1 MEFKRLGLMLDM
13 SRNSVMNVKALKEYI
28 SLIAKMGYNTLLL
41 YTEDTYEIPGE
52 PYFGHFRGR
61 YSLAE
66 MKDLVDFAAE
76 QGVEMIPCIQTLAHL
91 NAIFRWNVF
100 EGVHDCNDILLVD
113 EEKTY
118 ELISK
123 MFDAVEATFRTKQI
137 HIGMDEA
144 HMVGLGKFLDRNGFE
159 NRFDILSRHLKKVC
173 QMAEDRGYQPI
184 IWADMFFRLKNHG
197 LYYNVE
203 EPVVPTP
210 EEVGLPEKVTLTYWD
225 YYTTDAARFE
235 KMILAHKKLQRPL
248 WYAGGIWTWKGFAPD
263 NQFSVRSTL
272 AAIQACRSQ
281 GIENAF
287 FTMWGDNG
295 GECFRASV
303 LSSVYATACFAR
315 GEEDMEKIKANF
327 QAEFGIPFEAFDMLD
342 MHEPNDGV
350 YAKDA
355 ITNPEKYL
363 LFNDPFLPVC
373 DSTLSGGEGEYY
385 GQLAQKME
393 EYCEHPQFG
402 IYFRSQQLLAATLH
416 FKADLS
422 VRTRSVYRSGD
433 KQEVAEL
440 IERYDCCI
448 RNLSAFLQAFRS
460 AWLYENKPHGFEIQ
474 DIRIGGLLQRLIACR
489 DRLIVWN
496 QVGTPIPELD
506 EDPLDLEG
514 GGENFARRHLR
525 YPQWARAA
533 SVNVMD
539 KGV

>member
-1 MEFKRLGLMLDM
+1 MQIKRLGLMLDM
-13 SRNSVMNVKALKEYI
+13 SRNSVMNVKALKNYI

-61 YSLAE
+61 YSIDE
-66 MKDLVDFAAE
+66 MKELVDYAE
-76 QGVEMIPCIQTLAHL
+76 SQGVEMIPCIQTLAHL
-91 NAIFRWNVF
+91 NAIFRWDAF
-100 EGVHDCNDILLVD
+100 ADVHDCNDILLVD

-118 ELISK
+118 ELIGK
-123 MFDAVEATFRTKQI
+123 MFDAVQAAFHTKLI

-159 NRFDILSRHLKKVC
+159 NRFQILSRHLNRVC
-173 QMAEDRGYQPI
+173 KMAEDRGLQPI

-210 EEVGLPEKVTLTYWD
+210 EEVGLPENVTLTYWD

-235 KMILAHKKLQRPL
+235 KMISAHKKLQRPI

-263 NQFSVRSTL
+263 NQFSLRSTR
-272 AAIQACRSQ
+272 AAIQACRNQ
-281 GIENAF
+281 GVENLF

-295 GECFRASV
+295 GECSRYSV
-303 LSSVYATACFAR
+303 FSSVYATACFAR
-315 GEEDMEKIKANF
+315 GKADMEKIKADF
-327 QAEFGIPFEAFDMLD
+327 EKEFNIPFDAFDLLD

-355 ITNPEKYL
+355 VTNPEKYL
-363 LFNDPFLPVC
+363 LFNDPFLPIC
-373 DSTLSGGEGEYY
+373 DSTLSGNEAEYY
-385 GQLAQKME
+385 GDLAQKME

-402 IYFRSQQLLAATLH
+402 IFFRSQQLLAATLY
-416 FKADLS
+416 FKADLG
-422 VRTRSVYRSGD
+422 VRSRNVYRSGD
-433 KQEVAEL
+433 KQAVKEL
-440 IERYDCCI
+440 IDRYDCCI
-448 RNLSAFLQAFRS
+448 RNMSAFLQAFRN
-460 AWLYENKPHGFEIQ
+460 AWLFENKPHGFEVQ

-489 DRLIVWN
+489 DRLIQWDK
-496 QVGTPIPELD
+496 VGTPIPELE

-514 GGENFARRHLR
+514 GGNVFAKRHLR

-539 KGV
+539 KG

>member
-1 MEFKRLGLMLDM
+1 MLDM
-13 SRNSVMNVKALKEYI
+13 SRNSVMNVPALKNYI
-28 SLIAKMGYNTLLL
+28 CQLSQMGYNTLLL

-66 MKDLVDFAAE
+66 MKEIVVFAAE
-76 QGVEMIPCIQTLAHL
+76 QGIEMIPCIQTLAHL

-100 EGVHDCNDILLVD
+100 EEVHDCNDILLVD

-123 MFDAVEATFRTKQI
+123 MFDAVEATFQTKQI

-159 NRFDILSRHLKKVC
+159 NRFEILSRHLNRVC
-173 QMAEDRGYQPI
+173 KMAQDRGYQPI

-203 EPVVPTP
+203 EPVVPMP
-210 EEVGLPEKVTLTYWD
+210 EEVGLPENVSLTYWD
-225 YYTTDAARFE
+225 YYTTDSARFE
-235 KMILAHKKLQRPL
+235 KMIRAHKTLQRPL

-263 NQFSVRSTL
+263 NQFSRRSTL
-272 AAIQACRSQ
+272 AAIKACRNQ
-281 GIENAF
+281 GVENVF

-315 GEEDMEKIKANF
+315 GEEDIDKIKADF
-327 QAEFGIPFEAFDMLD
+327 ESQFGIPFEAFDLLD

-373 DSTLSGGEGEYY
+373 DSTLNGSESAYY
-385 GQLAQKME
+385 MELAQRMKP
-393 EYCEHPQFG
+393 YTEHPEFG
-402 IYFRSQQLLAATLH
+402 VYFRSQQLLAATL
-416 FKADLS
+416 FLKADLS
-422 VRTRSVYRSGD
+422 VRTRAVYRSGD
-433 KQEVAEL
+433 KQAVEAL
-440 IERYDCCI
+440 LDRYDQCI
-448 RNLSAFLQAFRS
+448 RNLSAFLQEFRN
-460 AWLYENKPHGFEIQ
+460 AWLTENKPHGFEVQ
-474 DIRIGGLLQRLIACR
+474 DIRIGGLLVRLNACR
-489 DRLIVWN
+489 DRLIRWN
-496 QVGTPIPELD
+496 TCGTPIPELE

-539 KGV
+539 KG